1 MPHVPGHVEPQQPT
15 MDGQSFLD
23 RLGDLFADVLNQTNQ
38 GMQQN
43 VDPFILNRQKTDY
56 QQALRALATLMQSD
70 FFENLGESAMQGLQT
85 QGQGMQ
91 ALGNMAMPQTTP
103 PQPPSSPGGQTKISR
118 SNPYLT
124 PQAPAMNP
132 QAVASFAQRST
143 PPKMPMQQIPPGY

>member
-1 MPHVPGHVEPQQPT
+1 MPHVPGHVEPQQPA
-15 MDGQSFLD
+15 MAGQSFLD

-43 VDPFILNRQKTDY
+43 IDPIILNRQKIDY

-70 FFENLGESAMQGLQT
+70 FFENLGESAMQGLQV

-91 ALGNMAMPQTTP
+91 ALGNMPQQIMPTTP
-103 PQPPSSPGGQTKISR
+103 KPAT
-118 SNPYLT
+118 
-124 PQAPAMNP
+124 APAMNP